1 MISHSYGVYGCL
13 LQSIG
18 IIQAITQLLRL
29 PIHLPYLPGEAR
41 VQVVAKSLQEK
52 EDMLMILKFHLLRA
66 QHRMKQVADRHRS
79 ERSFEL
85 GDWVFVK
92 LQPYRQQSVV
102 QRFSQKIAPKYYSPY
117 KILDKVGVVAYKLQ
131 LPTSFQIHPVFH
143 VSQLKC
149 LVGNAT
155 TSNQLPLVL
164 YDVSLKEPTFCLA
177 CKMVQR
183 QGQAA
188 TMVLVQWSNQ
198 TAEEATWEY
207 MFDMKKKFPAFEF

>member
-1 MISHSYGVYGCL
+1 M
-13 LQSIG
+13 
-18 IIQAITQLLRL
+18 
-29 PIHLPYLPGEAR
+29 
-41 VQVVAKSLQEK
+41 AKSLQEQ
-52 EDMLMILKFHLLRA
+52 EDMLMILKFHFLRP

-79 ERSFEL
+79 ERFFEL
-85 GDWVFVK
+85 GDWVFLK

-102 QRFSQKIAPKYYSPY
+102 QRFSQNITPKDYGSYR
-117 KILDKVGVVAYKLQ
+117 ILDKVGVVAYKLQ

-143 VSQLKC
+143 VSQFKR

-155 TSNQLPLVL
+155 TSNQLPSVL

-177 CKMVQR
+177 RKMVQR
-183 QGQAA
+183 QAA